1 MIDAFTEVSEAV
13 MIRVPDAHRRPIGIV
28 GAGAIVDVAH
38 LPAYTA
44 AGLDVVAITDLDQD
58 RAREVAARHGVPT
71 VYADLDELL
80 GDDRIE
86 VVDVAVPTTAQLA
99 LVGAAIRSGRSVL
112 AQKPFALSVK
122 DGQQL
127 VELAEQCGVVLGVNQ
142 QLRFDEGMAAAHR
155 MVELGWVGTVTAMS
169 ITVDIWTEWGDW
181 PWMLQ
186 TPRLEIMNHSI
197 HYHDVVRWFL
207 GEPSTVFC
215 AAGRVPVQ
223 AAAGESRTISSYL
236 FDSGARALV
245 HANHENSHGDNSATF
260 RIDGSHG
267 AIRGTLGLL
276 YDYPSGRPDTLEVN
290 STVIDTDGWL
300 PYPVTTRWIPD
311 AFLGPMSSVLE
322 AMAEGSGPRSS
333 GRDNLGTLRVVEAL
347 YESISTGAAVRLAGE
362 SSREPDETRR
372 EVRT

>member
-1 MIDAFTEVSEAV
+1 MIDVLAAVSEAV
-13 MIRVPDAHRRPIGIV
+13 RIRVPDAHRRPIGIV

-44 AGLDVVAITDLDQD
+44 AGLEVVAITDLDQD
-58 RAREVAARHGVPT
+58 RAREVAERHAVPT
-71 VYADLDELL
+71 VYATLDELL
-80 GDDRIE
+80 DDDRIE
-86 VVDVAVPTTAQLA
+86 VVDVAVPTSAQLA

-112 AQKPFALSVK
+112 AQKPFALSVE
-122 DGQQL
+122 DGRQL
-127 VELAEQCGVVLGVNQ
+127 VELAEQHGVVLAVNQ
-142 QLRFDEGMAAAHR
+142 QLRFDEGVAAAHR

-169 ITVDIWTEWGDW
+169 VTVDIWTEWGDW

-197 HYHDVVRWFL
+197 HYHDLIRWFL

-215 AAGRVPVQ
+215 AAGRVPGQ

-236 FDSGARALV
+236 FDSGTRALV

-260 RIDGSHG
+260 RIDGSQG
-267 AIRGTLGLL
+267 SIRGTLGLL

-290 STVIDTDGWL
+290 STVIGTDGWL

-311 AFLGPMSSVLE
+311 AFLGPMSSVLG
-322 AMAEGSGPRSS
+322 ALAEGTTPRSS
-333 GRDNLGTLRVVEAL
+333 GRDNLGTLRLVEAL
-347 YESISTGAAVRLAGE
+347 YESINTGSAVRPAGGTP
-362 SSREPDETRR
+362 SDIRQK
-372 EVRT
+372 